1 MADTK
6 LKTRIESV
14 RARLDAEPA
23 KGVRVVRAESR
34 QRSGFESEAKAGEC
48 RLVLDQPP
56 ALGGAARGPRP
67 GEVVLM
73 ALASCQEHTY
83 RVHAALLGI
92 PLDDIHVELEGLVDG
107 RGFLGDESVTPGFS
121 EVRGTVTIRSSASET
136 ELARLQEAV
145 DRHCPVL
152 DDLRRPVPVTL
163 ALRNEGRSSE

>member
-1 MADTK
+1 MSDTE
-6 LKTRIESV
+6 LKTRIQSV

-23 KGVRVVRAESR
+23 KAVRIVRAESR
-34 QRSGFESEAKAGEC
+34 QRSGFESEARAGEC

-67 GEVVLM
+67 GEVILM

-92 PLDDIHVELEGLVDG
+92 PLEDIHVELEGLVDG
-107 RGFLGDESVTPGFS
+107 RGFLGDESVPPGFS
-121 EVRGTVTIRSSASET
+121 EVRGTVTIKSSASDAD
-136 ELARLQEAV
+136 LARLQEAV

-152 DDLRRPVPVTL
+152 DDLRRPVPVSL
-163 ALRNEGRSSE
+163 ELRNED

>member
-1 MADTK
+1 MSDTE
-6 LKTRIESV
+6 LKTRIENV

-23 KGVRVVRAESR
+23 KAVRIVRAESR
-34 QRSGFESEAKAGEC
+34 QRTGFESEAQAGEC

-56 ALGGAARGPRP
+56 ALGGEARGPRP

-92 PLDDIHVELEGLVDG
+92 PLEHVRVELEGLVDS
-107 RGFLGDESVTPGFS
+107 RGFLGDESVVPGFL
-121 EVRGTVTIRSSASET
+121 EVRGTVTLKSSAGGA
-136 ELARLQEAV
+136 ELARLREAV

-152 DDLRRPVPVTL
+152 DDLRRPVPVNL
-163 ALRNEGRSSE
+163 ELRTGD

>member
-1 MADTK
+1 MSDME
-6 LKTRIESV
+6 LKTRIGDV
-14 RARLDAEPA
+14 RARLDADPDRA
-23 KGVRVVRAESR
+23 VRIVRAESR
-34 QRSGFESEAKAGEC
+34 QRSGFESEAVAGEC

-92 PLDDIHVELEGLVDG
+92 PLEDIRVELEGLVDS
-107 RGFLGDESVTPGFS
+107 RGFLGDESVAPGFT

-136 ELARLQEAV
+136 DLARLQEAV

-152 DDLRRPVPVTL
+152 DDLRRPVPVSL
-163 ALRNEGRSSE
+163 ALRNEG

>member
-1 MADTK
+1 MSDTE

-14 RARLDAEPA
+14 RSRLDADPA
-23 KGVRVVRAESR
+23 KAVRIVRAESR
-34 QRSGFESEAKAGEC
+34 QRTGFESEAQAGEC

-56 ALGGAARGPRP
+56 ALGGEARGPRP

-92 PLDDIHVELEGLVDG
+92 ALEHVRVELEGLVDS
-107 RGFLGDESVTPGFS
+107 RGFLGDESVVPGFI
-121 EVRGTVTIRSSASET
+121 EVRGTVTLKSSAGGA
-136 ELARLQEAV
+136 ELARLREAV

-152 DDLRRPVPVTL
+152 DDLRRPVPVNL
-163 ALRNEGRSSE
+163 ELRTGD

>member
-1 MADTK
+1 MSDTE
-6 LKTRIESV
+6 LKTRVESV
-14 RARLDAEPA
+14 RARLDADPERA
-23 KGVRVVRAESR
+23 VRTVRAESS
-34 QRSGFESEAKAGEC
+34 QRTGFESEAQAGEC

-56 ALGGAARGPRP
+56 ALGGEARGPRP

-92 PLDDIHVELEGLVDG
+92 PLEHVRVELEGLVDS
-107 RGFLGDESVTPGFS
+107 RGFLGDESVMPGFL
-121 EVRGTVTIRSSASET
+121 EVRGTVTVKSSAREA

-152 DDLRRPVPVTL
+152 DDLRRPIPVSL
-163 ALRNEGRSSE
+163 ELRADD

>member
-1 MADTK
+1 MSDTE

-14 RARLDAEPA
+14 RARLDAKPA
-23 KGVRVVRAESR
+23 KAVRIVRAESR

-48 RLVLDQPP
+48 RLVLDQPS
-56 ALGGAARGPRP
+56 ALGGTDRGPRP

-92 PLDDIHVELEGLVDG
+92 PLEDIHVELEGLVDG

-121 EVRGTVTIRSSASET
+121 EVRGVVTIKSSASDAD
-136 ELARLQEAV
+136 LARLRETV

-163 ALRNEGRSSE
+163 KLRNGA